1 MWSAKTPFE
10 MIVSAKSIYMW
21 KIQGKL
27 GKQHLVV
34 FEPLMITI
42 LVAIVSEFLQFR
54 NDCELE

>member
-27 GKQHLVV
+27 GAAL